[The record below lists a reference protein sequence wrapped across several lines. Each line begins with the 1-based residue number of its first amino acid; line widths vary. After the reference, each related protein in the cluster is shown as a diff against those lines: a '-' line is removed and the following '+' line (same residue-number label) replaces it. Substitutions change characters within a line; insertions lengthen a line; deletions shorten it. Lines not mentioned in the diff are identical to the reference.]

1 MSINH
6 APIPASKRK
15 LRKLV
20 LHVSAALR
28 DASQSALWGGLA
40 VAPDVNLFAGRTAS
54 LRLLLQKETRKRKG
68 N

>member
-6 APIPASKRK
+6 AHIPASKRK

-28 DASQSALWGGLA
+28 DASQSALWGA
-40 VAPDVNLFAGRTAS
+40 VAQDVNLFAGRTAS
-54 LRLLLQKETRKRKG
+54 LRLLLQRKRENAKVIK
-68 N
+68 

>member
-28 DASQSALWGGLA
+28 DASQSALWGA
-40 VAPDVNLFAGRTAS
+40 VAQDVNLFAGCTAS